1 MQPFAAYFQQA
12 SELSTQLKS
21 IKDICFLHH
30 IRELGGYIFTFIASL
45 DTTTEVPEMVYNITC
60 DNEPLHALSEIPPA
74 VIADYGIFISYVEA
88 WTNGG
93 ELHESLRHD
102 D

>member
-1 MQPFAAYFQQA
+1 MQPFAAYYQQA
-12 SELSTQLKS
+12 SELSTQLKTV
-21 IKDICFLHH
+21 KDACFFHH
-30 IRELGGYIFTFIASL
+30 IVHHDGFIFTCIASL
-45 DTTTEVPEMVYNITC
+45 DTQKGVPEMVYNITC
-60 DNEPLHALSEIPPA
+60 DTEPLYALTEIPAP
-74 VIADYGIFISYVEA
+74 VLADYGIFISYVEA